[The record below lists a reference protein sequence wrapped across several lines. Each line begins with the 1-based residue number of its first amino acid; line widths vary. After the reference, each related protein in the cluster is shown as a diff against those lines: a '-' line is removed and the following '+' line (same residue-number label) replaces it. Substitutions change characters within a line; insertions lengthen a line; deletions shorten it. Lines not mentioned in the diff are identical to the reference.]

1 METGRSQDRVSKR
14 TSNACVRC
22 RRLKIKCSGLQP
34 CNGCSKRRVAC
45 EFDQR
50 DRKIVVTRGYI
61 MDLQNSVQEGE
72 QRRQRRDSR
81 GSAIGE
87 LAGQRSN
94 EEEISSAVNGTVQQ
108 EAAGGPSNT
117 YATPRSEDIG
127 FQAPAPQESP
137 DHTEPASLAVEN
149 PLSLR
154 HAEFTTSAA
163 GVTYYL
169 GTSSNWSFTRRVMHL
184 THSQV
189 CNSPAPPQ
197 ALISDGGVYKL
208 TGDA

>member
-1 METGRSQDRVSKR
+1 MSDSSSTHKAKADY
-14 TSNACVRC
+14 T
-22 RRLKIKCSGLQP
+22 L
-34 CNGCSKRRVAC
+34 
-45 EFDQR
+45 
-50 DRKIVVTRGYI
+50 
-61 MDLQNSVQEGE
+61 NS
-72 QRRQRRDSR
+72 
-81 GSAIGE
+81 
-87 LAGQRSN
+87 L
-94 EEEISSAVNGTVQQ
+94 EISSAVNGTVQQ

-169 GTSSNWSFTRRVMHL
+169 GTSSNWSFTRRVRNL